1 MVFRM
6 GLHVGDIVGEQERIY
21 GTAVNLAARLERVA
35 EGGGLCISGTV
46 YDHVMTRLPLEYSAL
61 GVWIGQGTPAPIRV
75 YRVQI
80 EPTVRPPI
88 RRVRAQYSHVTWP
101 RARRMVRAALR
112 YLGRYVRGW
121 VGAANYPVR
130 RGTRSGR

>member
-1 MVFRM
+1 M

-46 YDHVMTRLPLEYSAL
+46 YDHVMTRLPMEYSAL

-75 YRVQI
+75 YRVRI
-80 EPTVRPPI
+80 EPIVRPPI
-88 RRVRAQYSHVTWP
+88 RHSRAQHGHATWP

-112 YLGRYVRGW
+112 HLGRYVGRG
-121 VGAANYPVR
+121 AEASNPPAR
-130 RGTRSGR
+130 RGART